1 MHVFFLCTTTTLNI
15 HTHTHTHTSTHTSTW
30 ERVEGNGDWRDTS
43 LIDQY
48 LSIHK
53 TQSSVPAMIHF
64 TATTPQ
70 L

>member
-1 MHVFFLCTTTTLNI
+1 MYFSCVPLPLLTS
-15 HTHTHTHTSTHTSTW
+15 THTHTHTSTHTSTW